1 MVKALVLAGGSGTR
15 FWPVSRRQRPKQ
27 LLSLEGGPS
36 LLQATVE
43 RLEPLVDPSSVWV
56 CTTEAL
62 SRQVQEQLPLVPE
75 NQILAEPAGRNTA
88 PAIGWSLRSMPMDER
103 DEVVVVLPADHR
115 IEDHDAFRRTLETA
129 ERITREGDRV
139 MTLGV
144 QPVRPDTGYGYL
156 ELGRRLEPESGL
168 RQVLRYKEK
177 PDQATAERF
186 VASGD
191 YLWNAGIFL
200 FRAGRLLELLEV
212 HQPEIARGLEAIER
226 RPEQIGDL
234 YPNLPPI
241 SIDFGVMEHLDDVVT
256 LPLDCGWSDLGSWD
270 ALAEILPR
278 DANGNVTKGEVIS
291 VDCQDNLLYAEE
303 GIVAALG
310 IEGLVVVKT
319 RDSVLVVPK
328 DRTQE
333 IRDIVAALED
343 RGLTPLL

>member
-1 MVKALVLAGGSGTR
+1 
-15 FWPVSRRQRPKQ
+15 

-36 LLQATVE
+36 LLQVTVE
-43 RLEPLVDPSSVWV
+43 RLQPLVDPSSVWV

-75 NQILAEPAGRNTA
+75 AQILAEPAGRNTA
-88 PAIGWSLRSMPMDER
+88 PAIGWSLRSMPADER
-103 DEVVVVLPADHR
+103 DEVVVILPADHR
-115 IEDHDAFRRTLETA
+115 IEDHDAFRRALETA
-129 ERITREGDRV
+129 EKFTREGDLV

-156 ELGRRLEPESGL
+156 ELGRRLEHESGL
-168 RQVLRYKEK
+168 RQVLQYKEK

-186 VASGD
+186 VESGD

-200 FRAGRLLELLEV
+200 FRTGRLLELLEI
-212 HQPEIARGLEAIER
+212 HQPELARGLKAIER
-226 RPEQIGDL
+226 RPEQIGDI
-234 YPNLPPI
+234 YSQLPSI
-241 SIDFGVMEHLDDVVT
+241 SIDFGVMEHLDEVVT
-256 LPLDCGWSDLGSWD
+256 LPLDCGWSDLGSWE

-278 DANGNVTKGEVIS
+278 DANGNVAKGEVVA
-291 VDCQDNLLYAEE
+291 VDCKDSLLFAEE
-303 GIVAALG
+303 GTVAALG
-310 IEGLVVVKT
+310 VEGLVIVKT

-343 RGLTPLL
+343 RGLDELL